1 MSYHKKRIQGD
12 IRIIETQPLE
22 GINICYDES
31 NILTWHFL
39 IFGLKG
45 TEYEGG
51 EYIGKIVFD
60 DKYPDTSPEFY
71 MHTPNGRFDVD
82 KKICLSNSKFH
93 KDEWQMSWTIHAII
107 LSFVSV
113 MFEDKDKGVS
123 HIVRSSEER
132 KLLAARS
139 IEWNIKHMTD
149 IYKKLKE
156 DYLGHPS
163 HFPIDKKNPQQE
175 NIDISDIKQKLEII
189 NQLIMVHRIRV
200 KKIKKHNKKTKKN
213 N

>member
-12 IRIIETQPLE
+12 IRIIESQPLE

-31 NILTWHFL
+31 NMLTWQFL

-60 DKYPDTSPEFY
+60 NKYPDTPPEFY

-93 KDEWQMSWTIHAII
+93 KDEWQLSWTIHAII

-132 KLLAARS
+132 QLLATRS
-139 IEWNIKHMTD
+139 IEWNTKHMSD

-156 DYLGHPS
+156 DYLGKH
-163 HFPIDKKNPQQE
+163 IMNQKNHPQQDKSDSL
-175 NIDISDIKQKLEII
+175 NTLNKISGVCPNDIKQKLEII
-189 NQLIMVHRIRV
+189 NQLIMVHNIRI
-200 KKIKKHNKKTKKN
+200 NK
-213 N
+213 

>member
-82 KKICLSNSKFH
+82 KKN
-93 KDEWQMSWTIHAII
+93 
-107 LSFVSV
+107 
-113 MFEDKDKGVS
+113 MF
-123 HIVRSSEER
+123 I
-132 KLLAARS
+132 
-139 IEWNIKHMTD
+139 
-149 IYKKLKE
+149 
-156 DYLGHPS
+156 
-163 HFPIDKKNPQQE
+163 
-175 NIDISDIKQKLEII
+175 
-189 NQLIMVHRIRV
+189 
-200 KKIKKHNKKTKKN
+200 
-213 N
+213 